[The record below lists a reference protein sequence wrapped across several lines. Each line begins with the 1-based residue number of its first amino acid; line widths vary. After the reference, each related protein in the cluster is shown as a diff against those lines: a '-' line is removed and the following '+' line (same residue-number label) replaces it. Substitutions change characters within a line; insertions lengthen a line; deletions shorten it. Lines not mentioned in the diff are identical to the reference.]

1 MATPYRFEAS
11 LPATPDFQEPL
22 RELVR
27 HALEYGGE
35 APDGAAAAAASVAGL
50 LAGATG
56 MITVA
61 FAATERELTIRLSGQ
76 GLSPTPPPA
85 NGLGPVTVSRKGQ
98 ATVYELTRPVAD
110 PEAGR

>member
-1 MATPYRFEAS
+1 MATPYRFQAS

-35 APDGAAAAAASVAGL
+35 VRDGAAAAAASVAGL

-56 MITVA
+56 MITVG
-61 FAATERELTIRLSGQ
+61 FAATERELTIRLSGE
-76 GLSPTPPPA
+76 GLSPTPPA
-85 NGLGPVTVSRKGQ
+85 ADGLGPVTVSRKGQ
-98 ATVYELTRPVAD
+98 TTVYELRRPVAE
-110 PEAGR
+110 PGAAR